1 MPVNQIISEALEGIE
16 PNPETHALHI
26 ATLDA
31 LLRAK
36 TPNDFRKALIDNHAI
51 FANPDA
57 FADARED
64 DNNFLS
70 EDAIEDG
77 DNSINALR
85 YQAAEK
91 RILLGLPTGLD
102 SLYEIISKEEG
113 QFREWLATQPD
124 SFGAHNWAEQPY
136 ILSAGAI
143 ERIKAQAKI
152 QAAEQLTAKAEEIG
166 QAMNSPAL
174 RGLLAPLVLTDAS
187 RVYNEI
193 SHLYEQKNAVQ
204 ETLEKFQEFID
215 DLEVLDLDT
224 EFENLTIDA
233 KAASIDAINTEHTI
247 IITEQEQINFDA
259 ATADALKLSLD
270 PLITRDENLNYAL
283 SIVERPSDDE
293 DVGEG
298 EQEAEEAEEPNNVQA
313 EEEPEVDE
321 ELIQAYKQQDDIKRA
336 LTHLKLQYHTKLIR
350 EKAALIEQ
358 TLTQISQTDVPEPT
372 VSTSNNREGRVL
384 TERERILGLQGNAE
398 AAFAILATAADDN
411 VRIIQAFTDELYAD
425 RDEEKNRLLVL
436 NEAAQAARQTAER
449 NLEFIRLLIT
459 VPERPNDFGNI
470 VIEKGGVLDQDYF
483 TTELVRTGAELPAL
497 AAIPGANVEGLQAQL
512 LNPRQVSPTP
522 KFERVKLEPGDLI
535 YARAEFTKPAVNGVV
550 PPEKI
555 KVNIT
560 QDHTGKVTYKASGG
574 ELNPEQSIL
583 AALKQAEMLLNN
595 FDPSKGDAIYIKGEA
610 RYAEQAKI
618 LFALL
623 LRIKETCPAFKDI
636 TIISHVTGCEGPKP
650 ESSMFGLFA
659 QSQEAANKKFIEAHL
674 PARYFPEQKMKTLTE
689 QLTKFSDRKNANV
702 QRLQEMKQQLR
713 EGKLADDGTRQELT
727 PAERIALVGRMQTL
741 GLKENEVM
749 DLEENS
755 SAIMGL

>member
-1 MPVNQIISEALEGIE
+1 MPVNQIISEALDGIE

-31 LLRAK
+31 LLRGK

-91 RILLGLPTGLD
+91 RILLGLPTELD

-113 QFREWLATQPD
+113 PFREWLATQPD

-152 QAAEQLTAKAEEIG
+152 QAAEQLTAEAEEIG

-174 RGLLAPLVLTDAS
+174 RCLLAPLVLTDAS

-193 SHLYEQKNAVQ
+193 RNLYALKNAVQ
-204 ETLEKFQEFID
+204 EMLAKFQEFID
-215 DLEVLDLDT
+215 DLEILDLDT

-233 KAASIDAINTEHTI
+233 KAASIDAINTERTI
-247 IITEQEQINFDA
+247 IITEQEQINFDD

-283 SIVERPSDDE
+283 SIVEGPSEDE

-298 EQEAEEAEEPNNVQA
+298 EQEAEEA
-313 EEEPEVDE
+313 EPEVDE

-358 TLTQISQTDVPEPT
+358 TLTQISQTGVPEPT
-372 VSTSNNREGRVL
+372 VTTSYNREGRVP

-398 AAFAILATAADDN
+398 AAFAILATAANDN

-713 EGKLADDGTRQELT
+713 GGKLADDGTRQELT
-727 PAERIALVGRMQTL
+727 PAERIALVERMQTL

-749 DLEENS
+749 DLGENS
-755 SAIMGL
+755 SAIMRL